1 MQKWQ
6 RTLYIL
12 FTVQLFSVG
21 SFSLVF
27 PFLPLYV
34 RELGVSSTGTIE
46 FWSGMVFSGQAFT
59 MMITSPFWGS
69 LGDRYGRKL
78 MLVRATIGG
87 AIFLALMGFAQSAE
101 QLVLLRTIQGAFT
114 GVLAA
119 VNALAAGLVPK
130 EKSGYALG
138 LMQMGRWVG
147 IGTGPLLGGILSGLF
162 GFRQTFWI
170 TSAVVA
176 LCGLA
181 VVFWVDEEFTPVAPK
196 DRPGLVESY
205 RSLYNTPGMQGL
217 YGLTFL
223 RSLGQTLVYPFAAL
237 YMAEILS
244 RSAAGADRD
253 AAIMTGLMIGAASI
267 SGAITSVWMGRLGD
281 RIGHNSILVWGAVV
295 TLLFYLP
302 QPFVE
307 NAWQL
312 IALQAGSGAAI
323 GAMLPPVAAM
333 MNLWTP
339 SGAQGATFGLENSIN
354 AGARIIAPML
364 GAGISVWF
372 GLSSVFGAGILVY
385 AVTVV
390 VAIWV
395 ARSGRKRVV
404 TSHVPS

>member
-12 FTVQLFSVG
+12 FAVQLFSVG
-21 SFSLVF
+21 GFSLVF

-34 RELGVSSTGTIE
+34 RELGISTTGSVE

-59 MMITSPFWGS
+59 MMITSPLWGS

-87 AIFLALMGFAQSAE
+87 AVFLALMGFAQSAE
-101 QLVLLRTIQGAFT
+101 QLVILRTLQGAFT

-119 VNALAAGLVPK
+119 VNALAAGIAPK
-130 EKSGYALG
+130 EQSGYALG
-138 LMQMGRWVG
+138 LMQMARWVG
-147 IGTGPLLGGILSGLF
+147 IGTGPLLGGLLSGLF
-162 GFRQTFWI
+162 GFRETFWI
-170 TSAVVA
+170 TAVILGLA
-176 LCGLA
+176 GLA
-181 VVFWVDEEFTPVAPK
+181 VVIWVDEEFQPVAPK

-205 RSLYNTPGMQGL
+205 RALYTTPGMQGL

-237 YMAEILS
+237 FMAELLINS
-244 RSAAGADRD
+244 GSGTEQG
-253 AAIMTGLMIGAASI
+253 AAIMTGLMIGAAAI
-267 SGAITSVWMGRLGD
+267 SGAATSVWMGRLGD
-281 RIGHNSILVWGAVV
+281 RIGHDQILVWGALV
-295 TLLFYLP
+295 TLLFYIP
-302 QPFVE
+302 QPYVT
-307 NAWQL
+307 NPWQL

-339 SGAQGATFGLENSIN
+339 SGAQGATFGLENSVN
-354 AGARIIAPML
+354 SGARIFAPMV
-364 GAGISVWF
+364 GAWISVRF
-372 GLSSVFGAGILVY
+372 GLSSVFGAGIIVY

-390 VAIWV
+390 LAIWV
-395 ARSGRKRVV
+395 ARSSRRRVV
-404 TSHVPS
+404 ES

>member
-1 MQKWQ
+1 MQKWK

-12 FTVQLFSVG
+12 FAVQLFSVG

-34 RELGVSSTGTIE
+34 RELGVTTTGSIE

-59 MMITSPFWGS
+59 MMVMSPIWGT
-69 LGDRYGRKL
+69 LGDRFGRKL
-78 MLVRATIGG
+78 MLVRATLGG
-87 AIFLALMGFAQSAE
+87 ALFLALMGFAQNAE
-101 QLVLLRTIQGAFT
+101 QLVLLRTVQGAFT
-114 GVLAA
+114 GVMAA
-119 VNALAAGLVPK
+119 VNALAAGIAPK
-130 EKSGYALG
+130 EQSGYALG

-162 GFRQTFWI
+162 GFRETFWI
-170 TSAVVA
+170 TSIIVA
-176 LCGLA
+176 LCGVA
-181 VVFWVDEEFTPVAPK
+181 VIFWVDEEFTPLAKK
-196 DRPGLVESY
+196 DRPGLIESY
-205 RSLYNTPGMQGL
+205 RSLYTTPGMQGL

-237 YMAEILS
+237 YMAELLS
-244 RSAAGADRD
+244 SNVAGAEQD
-253 AAIMTGLMIGAASI
+253 AAILTGLMIGAASI
-267 SGAITSVWMGRLGD
+267 SGAVTSIWMGRLGD
-281 RIGHNSILVWGAVV
+281 RIGHNSILVWGALA

-302 QPFVE
+302 QPFVGHP
-307 NAWQL
+307 WQL
-312 IALQAGSGAAI
+312 IILQAGSGAAI

-364 GAGISVWF
+364 GVLLSVWF

-385 AVTVV
+385 AVAVV
-390 VAIWV
+390 VALWV
-395 ARSGRKRVV
+395 ARSGRERMAISQV
-404 TSHVPS
+404 SS

>member
-12 FTVQLFSVG
+12 FVVQLFSVG
-21 SFSLVF
+21 GFSLVF

-34 RELGVSSTGTIE
+34 RELGISSFGTIE

-59 MMITSPFWGS
+59 MMLTSPFWGS

-78 MLVRATIGG
+78 MLVRATLGG
-87 AIFLALMGFAQSAE
+87 ALFIALMGFAQSAE

-119 VNALAAGLVPK
+119 VNALAAGIAPK

-138 LMQMGRWVG
+138 LMQMGRWIG
-147 IGTGPLLGGILSGLF
+147 IGLGPLLGGLLSGLF
-162 GFRQTFWI
+162 GFRETFWI
-170 TSAVVA
+170 TSVVVA
-176 LCGLA
+176 LSGVA
-181 VVFWVDEEFTPVAPK
+181 VIFWVDEEFTPVAPK
-196 DRPGLVESY
+196 DRPGLIESY
-205 RSLYNTPGMQGL
+205 RSLYTTPGMQGL

-237 YMAEILS
+237 YMAELLS
-244 RSAAGADRD
+244 HKSGSATQD

-267 SGAITSVWMGRLGD
+267 SGALTSVWMGRLGD
-281 RIGHNSILVWGAVV
+281 RIGHNSILVWGALV
-295 TLLFYLP
+295 TLLFYIP
-302 QPFVE
+302 QPFVTQ
-307 NAWQL
+307 AWHL

-354 AGARIIAPML
+354 AGARIFAPML
-364 GAGISVWF
+364 GALISVQF
-372 GLSSVFGAGILVY
+372 GLSSIFTAGILVY
-385 AVTVV
+385 AVTVA

-395 ARSGRKRVV
+395 ANSGRKRESASRMP
-404 TSHVPS
+404 T

>member
-1 MQKWQ
+1 MKKWQ

-12 FTVQLFSVG
+12 FAVQLFSVG
-21 SFSLVF
+21 GFSLVF

-34 RELGVSSTGTIE
+34 RELGISTTGTIE
-46 FWSGMVFSGQAFT
+46 FWSGMVFSGQALT
-59 MMITSPFWGS
+59 MTITSPIWGS

-101 QLVLLRTIQGAFT
+101 QLVILRTMQGAFT

-119 VNALAAGLVPK
+119 VNALAAGIAPK
-130 EKSGYALG
+130 EHSGYALG
-138 LMQMGRWVG
+138 LMQMARWIG
-147 IGTGPLLGGILSGLF
+147 IGTGPLLGGLLSGLF
-162 GFRQTFWI
+162 GFRETFWI
-170 TSAVVA
+170 TAAIVTLAGIAVII
-176 LCGLA
+176 
-181 VVFWVDEEFTPVAPK
+181 WVDEDFEPVAPK

-205 RSLYNTPGMQGL
+205 RALYTTPGMQGL

-223 RSLGQTLVYPFAAL
+223 RSMGQTLVYPFAAL
-237 YMAEILS
+237 FMAELLTID
-244 RSAAGADRD
+244 AAGADQN

-267 SGAITSVWMGRLGD
+267 SGAVTSVWMGRLGD
-281 RIGHNSILVWGAVV
+281 RIGHNTILVWGALV

-302 QPFVE
+302 QPFVT

-339 SGAQGATFGLENSIN
+339 SGAQGATFGLENSMN
-354 AGARIIAPML
+354 SGARVFAPML
-364 GAGISVWF
+364 GAYISVRF
-372 GLSSVFGAGILVY
+372 GLSSVFGAGIVVY
-385 AVTVV
+385 AVTVML
-390 VAIWV
+390 AILV
-395 ARSGRKRVV
+395 ARSSKAREY
-404 TSHVPS
+404 